1 MARKPAPRR
10 GASKAAASRRTVPG
24 WVWLFTGVVSGLF
37 IAFLFHLGQRQMADQ
52 PPPRAAASE
61 TAAPAAESAGADS
74 KDGKEP
80 RFDFYA
86 VLPQME
92 VIVPKGDDA
101 PAQQSRPNQAS
112 DSRTTSSSAPARA
125 RQHFLLQAG
134 SFRRGQDA
142 DRRRA
147 ELILQGFDARVQPV
161 NLESGDTWH
170 RVMIGPF
177 DNSNAMHRAQDKLA
191 TAGIETLPIQV
202 KDPG

>member
-37 IAFLFHLGQRQMADQ
+37 IAFLFHLGQRQMEQ
-52 PPPRAAASE
+52 QPPRATASQPE
-61 TAAPAAESAGADS
+61 AAAPARSGNGA
-74 KDGKEP
+74 GKEP

-92 VIVPKGDDA
+92 VIVPKSDDA
-101 PAQQSRPNQAS
+101 PAQPSRPAQPGDNRPA
-112 DSRTTSSSAPARA
+112 SSSTPTRA
-125 RQHFLLQAG
+125 QQHFLLQAG
-134 SFRRGQDA
+134 SFRRSQDA

-202 KDPG
+202 KNPG